1 MTDFTPPA
9 PPASSLPTFG
19 TSVVGAEFEWQGV
32 SDDGGSVLTV
42 QARAAASISFSETL
56 RYTTGR
62 HAQLVQTANSAK
74 SMREELAG
82 MDPTSPEYQ
91 VQFEVLIQKRL
102 EHEEA
107 SWRAAIDTM
116 LLLVHE
122 PDRERLRPLLLKGDP
137 KQVTQLR
144 AWLEQQVL
152 ATAQADAA
160 VSTHVDPT
168 SEPSPENSSPSQ
180 DSGDVSDSTAPT
192 STD

>member
-32 SDDGGSVLTV
+32 SEDGASVQTV
-42 QARAAASISFSETL
+42 QARAAASISFNETL

-74 SMREELAG
+74 SMREELG
-82 MDPTSPEYQ
+82 DMDPTSEDYQ
-91 VQFEVLIQKRL
+91 VKFEALIEKRL
-102 EHEEA
+102 VHEQA
-107 SWRAAIDTM
+107 AWRAAIDTM
-116 LLLVHE
+116 LLLVNE
-122 PDRERLRPLLLKGDP
+122 PDREKLRPLLLKGDP

-144 AWLEQQVL
+144 SWLEQQVL

-168 SEPSPENSSPSQ
+168 SASLPENSSPSP
-180 DSGDVSDSTAPT
+180 DSGDVSGSTEPT